1 MVGHSELKD
10 RSEATTSTADQ
21 DQRFSVERWATA
33 RGSWT
38 LFPELCKGC
47 GLCIERCPVDVIK
60 WSPEL
65 GAYGTNRV
73 TVKAEGCITCK
84 ICAYYCPDAA
94 ISVAVK

>member
-1 MVGHSELKD
+1 MVGHSEIRN
-10 RSEATTSTADQ
+10 RSEARISADQ
-21 DQRFSVERWATA
+21 GRQLVEERSATA

-47 GLCIERCPVDVIK
+47 GFCVERCPVNVIK
-60 WSPEL
+60 WSSKL

-73 TVKAEGCITCK
+73 TVKPEGCITCK

-94 ISVAVK
+94 IRVVVE

>member
-1 MVGHSELKD
+1 MVGHTELQK
-10 RSEATTSTADQ
+10 RSEAKNCTDQ
-21 DQRFSVERWATA
+21 GQQLAEERWDTN

-47 GLCIERCPVDVIK
+47 GFCVERCPVNVIK
-60 WSPEL
+60 WSSKL

-73 TVKAEGCITCK
+73 TVKPEGCITCK

-94 ISVAVK
+94 IRVVLK